1 MGLLV
6 RHGGSETS
14 VLDCAAVFDLL
25 GGTTAHL
32 LQIKLTPWRAVG
44 AASLVNPEQDRW

>member
-25 GGTTAHL
+25 GGITEHL
-32 LQIKLTPWRAVG
+32 LQTQLPPWKAAVT
-44 AASLVNPEQDRW
+44 ASLVSLEQDRW